1 MLHLIHGEKKKK
13 KVLFCKSTRAQKC
26 EIDEIAFFHFFISQ
40 LRRTNSPIL
49 PMMARAA
56 TVLSYHHGSEIN
68 VRYLKVFDEKK
79 AVLGEM

>member
-1 MLHLIHGEKKKK
+1 MGRKKK
-13 KVLFCKSTRAQKC
+13 KVLFCKSTRAQNH
-26 EIDEIAFFHFFISQ
+26 EIDKITFFHFFISQ

-79 AVLGEM
+79 VVLGEM